1 MLVKR
6 VLSVA
11 CQACTVLSLHGYL
24 VSFIM
29 FEVVMNTPLYNLQT
43 TSEVS
48 DGEEIAVGFHD
59 QKQNY
64 VMI

>member
-1 MLVKR
+1 
-6 VLSVA
+6 
-11 CQACTVLSLHGYL
+11 
-24 VSFIM
+24 
-29 FEVVMNTPLYNLQT
+29 MNTPLYNLQT